1 MITPVEVITRTRDKQ
16 PLTESEIRFFISG
29 IADGR
34 VEYHQAAAWLMAVR
48 LNGLSNEETV
58 WLTQAMLD
66 SGEVVDL
73 SSLDGVPVDKHS
85 TGGVGDTT
93 TLILAPLVAAGGTKV
108 AKMSGRGLGHT
119 GGTLD
124 KMEAAGLNVN
134 MTSEEFMKQVREI
147 GVAVISQTAKLVP
160 ADGVLYSLRDVT
172 ATIDSVPLIA
182 SSVMS
187 KKLACGA
194 QAILLDVKY
203 GDGAFMP
210 CLDSARELARLMV
223 DIGNGLGRRVM
234 AALSSMD
241 QPLGSS
247 IGNALEF
254 REAVEV
260 LTGKRRG
267 SALELVS
274 LQLAARLLYLSDIC
288 PDVGSAE
295 VRAKELLESGAAA
308 EKLKQMVEAQKGN
321 PAIVDDPSLLPQAT
335 VVRPVKVKESGFIKR
350 LAAKQLGLAGLKLG
364 AGRLRKSDPIDPAV
378 GLVLQKRVGDKVQA
392 GDVVC
397 EIHASSSDSA
407 RAAESEVLMA
417 VELSSEPVQAPAE
430 VTEWVE

>member
-16 PLTESEIRFFISG
+16 ALSEAELRTFILG
-29 IADGR
+29 IGDGS
-34 VEYHQAAAWLMAVR
+34 VEHNQAAAWLMAVR
-48 LNGLSNEETV
+48 LNGLSKQETV
-58 WLTQAMLD
+58 WLTQAMID

-73 SSLDGVPVDKHS
+73 SSIDGVPVDKHS

-93 TLILAPLVAAGGTKV
+93 TLILAPLVAAGGGKV

-124 KMEAAGLNVN
+124 KMEAAGLKVDLS
-134 MTSEEFMKQVREI
+134 SEEFLRQVGEI

-210 CLDSARELARLMV
+210 DLESARELARLMV
-223 DIGNGLGRRVM
+223 EIGNGLGRRVM

-241 QPLGSS
+241 QPLGAA
-247 IGNALEF
+247 IGNALEV
-254 REAVEV
+254 REAIEV
-260 LTGKRRG
+260 ITGRKKG
-267 SALELVS
+267 TALERVS
-274 LQLAARLLYLSDIC
+274 CQLASRLLFLSGVCSTIPEAD
-288 PDVGSAE
+288 
-295 VRAKELLESGAAA
+295 AKVEDLLNSGAAA
-308 EKLKQMVEAQKGN
+308 EKLKELVKAQNGD
-321 PAIVDDPSLLPQAT
+321 PRIVDDPGLLPQA
-335 VVRPVKVKESGFIKR
+335 PVIHQVKATEAGYLKS
-350 LAAKQLGLAGLKLG
+350 LAARQLGLAGLKLG

-378 GLVLQKRVGDKVQA
+378 GLVLQKRVGDRVEV
-392 GDVVC
+392 GDVLCDV
-397 EIHASSSDSA
+397 HAADIESA
-407 RAAESEVLMA
+407 KQAETEVLKS
-417 VELSSEPVQAPAE
+417 VSLSRQPVNPPPE
-430 VTEWVE
+430 ISEWVE

>member
-16 PLTESEIRFFISG
+16 ALTEAEIRSFILG
-29 IADGR
+29 IGDGS
-34 VEYHQAAAWLMAVR
+34 VEHNQAAAWLMAVR
-48 LNGLSNEETV
+48 LNGLSKQETV
-58 WLTQAMLD
+58 WLTQAMID

-73 SSLDGVPVDKHS
+73 SSVDGVPVDKHS

-93 TLILAPLVAAGGTKV
+93 TLILAPLVAAGGGKV

-124 KMEAAGLNVN
+124 KMEAAGLKVDLS
-134 MTSEEFMKQVREI
+134 SEEFLRQVDEI
-147 GVAVISQTAKLVP
+147 GVSVISQTAKLVP

-210 CLDSARELARLMV
+210 DLESARELAKLMV
-223 DIGNGLGRRVM
+223 EIGNGLGRRVM

-241 QPLGSS
+241 QPLGAA

-254 REAVEV
+254 REAIEV
-260 LTGKRRG
+260 ITGHKKG
-267 SALELVS
+267 TALERVS
-274 LQLAARLLYLSDIC
+274 CQLASRLLFLSGVC
-288 PDVGSAE
+288 STLSAAE
-295 VRAKELLESGAAA
+295 SRVSELLSSGAAA
-308 EKLKQMVEAQKGN
+308 EKLKQLIEAQSGD
-321 PAIVDDPSLLPQAT
+321 PRIVDNPDLLPQAP
-335 VVRPVKVKESGFIKR
+335 VVHQVLATESGYLKS
-350 LAAKQLGLAGLKLG
+350 LAARQLGIAGLKLG

-378 GLVLQKRVGDKVQA
+378 GLVLKKRVGDKVEV
-392 GDVVC
+392 G
-397 EIHASSSDSA
+397 
-407 RAAESEVLMA
+407 EVLCDVHA
-417 VELSSEPVQAPAE
+417 ANQESAEKAEAE
-430 VTEWVE
+430 VLKSVSLSRQAVAPPPDVSEWVE

>member
-1 MITPVEVITRTRDKQ
+1 MITPVEVITKTRDQ
-16 PLTESEIRFFISG
+16 VPLSEEEIRFFIKG
-29 IADGR
+29 IAEEK
-34 VEYHQAAAWLMAVR
+34 VELHQAAAWLMAVR
-48 LNGLSNEETV
+48 LQGLGQQETV
-58 WLTQAMLD
+58 WLTQAMID

-73 SSLDGVPVDKHS
+73 SSIEGIPVDKHS

-93 TLILAPLVAAGGTKV
+93 TLILAPIVAAAGGKV

-124 KMEAAGLNVN
+124 KMEAAGLKVDLS
-134 MTSEEFMKQVREI
+134 SEQFLKQVNDI

-203 GDGAFMP
+203 GDGAFMT
-210 CLDSARELARLMV
+210 DQESARELAQLMV
-223 DIGNGLGRRVM
+223 QIGKGLGRKVK

-241 QPLGSS
+241 QPLGSA

-254 REAVEV
+254 AQACRV
-260 LTGKRRG
+260 LNGTETDT
-267 SALELVS
+267 ALARVS
-274 LQLAARLLYLSDIC
+274 FQLAA
-288 PDVGSAE
+288 
-295 VRAKELLESGAAA
+295 ELLVLAELENSSALALQRVQEIVSSGQAA
-308 EKLKQMVEAQKGN
+308 EKLEELIRAQGGRPEVVSHPEK
-321 PAIVDDPSLLPQAT
+321 LPQAAFIKE
-335 VVRPVKVKESGFIKR
+335 VKANESGYLR
-350 LAAKQLGLAGLKLG
+350 SLAARELGVAGLKLG

-378 GLVLQKRVGDKVQA
+378 GLVLQHRVGDRVEQ
-392 GDVVC
+392 GDVLAL
-397 EIHASSSDSA
+397 IHAKDESSA
-407 RAAESEVLMA
+407 REASEAVLKA
-417 VELSSEPVQAPAE
+417 VTLSANPVEPPPDIA
-430 VTEWVE
+430 EWVG

>member
-1 MITPVEVITRTRDKQ
+1 MITPVDVISKTRDRL
-16 PLTESEIRFFISG
+16 PLTEEEIRFFIKG
-29 IADGR
+29 IAEEK
-34 VEYHQAAAWLMAVR
+34 VELHQAAAWLMAVR
-48 LNGLSNEETV
+48 LQGLGQQETV
-58 WLTQAMLD
+58 WLTQAMID

-73 SSLDGVPVDKHS
+73 SSIEGIPVDKHS

-93 TLILAPLVAAGGTKV
+93 TLILAPIVAAAGGKV

-124 KMEAAGLNVN
+124 KMEAAGLKVDLSSEQFLNQVN
-134 MTSEEFMKQVREI
+134 DI

-203 GDGAFMP
+203 GDGAFMA
-210 CLDSARELARLMV
+210 DQESARDLAQLMV
-223 DIGNGLGRRVM
+223 EIGQGLGRKVK

-241 QPLGSS
+241 QPLGSA

-254 REAVEV
+254 AQACRVINGTE
-260 LTGKRRG
+260 TD
-267 SALELVS
+267 SALARVSFELAAQLLVLAELESSPEAALKKVQKLVS
-274 LQLAARLLYLSDIC
+274 
-288 PDVGSAE
+288 
-295 VRAKELLESGAAA
+295 SGQAA
-308 EKLKQMVEAQKGN
+308 EKLRELISAQGGRPEVVSHPEK
-321 PAIVDDPSLLPQAT
+321 LPQAT
-335 VVRPVKVKESGFIKR
+335 IVKEVKAVEDGYLKS
-350 LAAKQLGLAGLKLG
+350 LAARDLGIAGLKLG

-378 GLVLQKRVGDKVQA
+378 GLVLQRRVGDRVEK
-392 GDVVC
+392 GDVLAL
-397 EIHASSSDSA
+397 IHASFFHAGYFYTWRILNS
-407 RAAESEVLMA
+407 
-417 VELSSEPVQAPAE
+417 
-430 VTEWVE
+430 